1 MAARTVAPIPRMLA
15 HVARYSG
22 CEYISAALTTI
33 VAKPCR
39 IQRNPTAKAVRQPPW
54 LTVVSSTRVSSRG
67 KKMRKRSNL
76 DSKISHLVH
85 LRMKS
90 RGTHIMAKQ
99 DHWTPTCAIPR
110 SPAKHSNV
118 LTVLQQATSALEAGR
133 TSIFANAHVPDV
145 VPRSMK
151 YGDMPSDVPRD
162 MIRKCCGR

>member
-1 MAARTVAPIPRMLA
+1 M
-15 HVARYSG
+15 
-22 CEYISAALTTI
+22 SAALTTI

-39 IQRNPTAKAVRQPPW
+39 IQRNPTVRAMRQPPW
-54 LTVVSSTRVSSRG
+54 LMVVSSARGSSRG

-76 DSKISHLVH
+76 NSNISHPAD

-110 SPAKHSNV
+110 SPAKHSNE

-145 VPRSMK
+145 VPRRMK
-151 YGDMPSDVPRD
+151 HGDMPSDVPRD

>member
-1 MAARTVAPIPRMLA
+1 MIT
-15 HVARYSG
+15 
-22 CEYISAALTTI
+22 ALTTT
-33 VAKPCR
+33 VAKPCM

-54 LTVVSSTRVSSRG
+54 LTLVSSTRGSSRG

-76 DSKISHLVH
+76 DSYVSHYVDR
-85 LRMKS
+85 RMKS

-110 SPAKHSNV
+110 SPAKHSNE

-145 VPRSMK
+145 VPRRTK